1 MKTPAS
7 IPLRVVTRRR
17 RRLGWWTVVIGVV
30 VVFAVVHHVYRWA
43 TFVPPT
49 VVRAMIRN
57 ELAAIAQVFAVYQ
70 QEFGALPELA
80 TLERMGWVTRR
91 QRRPFQAVVYR
102 DPDAADRP
110 RLVVVQRLASPLIH
124 KGEPTSEPGD
134 PVDRDLPAVRVV
146 MFEDLRV
153 AEVDEAEFQ
162 RQYVPLLRAPP
173 VADEKA
179 E

>member
-1 MKTPAS
+1 METPAS
-7 IPLRVVTRRR
+7 VPLRVVAARRR
-17 RRLGWWTVVIGVV
+17 WPAWWAVVIAVV

-43 TFVPPT
+43 TYVPPT
-49 VVRAMIRN
+49 VVRVMIRN
-57 ELAAIAQVFAVYQ
+57 QLAGIAQSFDVYQ
-70 QEFGALPELA
+70 REFGALPELA

-91 QRRPFQAVVYR
+91 QVRPFQAVAYR
-102 DPDAADRP
+102 DPDAAPLP
-110 RLVVVQRLASPLIH
+110 RLVLVQRLASPLIH

-146 MFEDLRV
+146 MFDDLRV

-162 RQYVPLLRAPP
+162 RQFVPLLRAPP
-173 VADEKA
+173 LADARA